1 MALTDNILQYR
12 GQDLADRDGDK
23 IGKVEEIYL
32 DTETDQP
39 EWALVNMGLFGTKS
53 TFVPIRDASESG
65 GQLRVPFE
73 KEQVKGAPNIDAGG
87 ELSQSEEAELY
98 RYYGMDYSESRSD
111 TGLPEGG
118 VATGTTGDVDTTHD
132 VGTTSDVGT
141 TRDVGTTS
149 DVGTGR
155 GVVGNDTSGPE
166 TDDAMTR
173 SEEELRVGTRQ
184 TEAGRARLRK
194 YIVTEPV
201 QTSVTTQREE
211 LRVEREPIT
220 DANVGAATSGGDLT
234 EEEHEVTLHSEEA
247 VVDKQVVPKERVR
260 LDKET
265 VVEQQTVSD
274 EVRKEQIEVDS
285 DVSTGTTGTTGVDAD
300 VDRDRR

>member
-98 RYYGMDYSESRSD
+98 RYYGMDYSESHSD
-111 TGLPEGG
+111 TGLSEGG
-118 VATGTTGDVDTTHD
+118 AGTTGTTADVDVDRSST
-132 VGTTSDVGT
+132 
-141 TRDVGTTS
+141 
-149 DVGTGR
+149 GTGSF
-155 GVVGNDTSGPE
+155 GGAPPVGDDTSGAE
-166 TDDAMTR
+166 TDNAMTR

-184 TEAGRARLRK
+184 REAGRARLRK
-194 YIVTEPV
+194 HIVTEPV

-247 VVDKQVVPKERVR
+247 VVDKRVVPKERVR
-260 LDKET
+260 LDKDT
-265 VVEQQTVSD
+265 VAEQQTVSD
-274 EVRKEQIEVDS
+274 EVRREEIEVDT
-285 DVSTGTTGTTGVDAD
+285 DVSGVD